1 MKMKK
6 ITTETLKDMLEEMS
20 DAELNSFIL
29 NQFQLLEEACKIMSY
44 RNFSYK
50 LKNTMLRND

>member
-1 MKMKK
+1 MKK
-6 ITTETLKDMLEEMS
+6 ITTETLKDILDEMS

-29 NQFQLLEEACKIMSY
+29 NQFQLLEEAFKIMSY

-50 LKNTMLRND
+50 LENTMLRND

>member
-1 MKMKK
+1 MKK

-20 DAELNSFIL
+20 DAELNSFIF
-29 NQFQLLEEACKIMSY
+29 NQFQLLEEAFKIMSY

-50 LKNTMLRND
+50 LENTMLRND